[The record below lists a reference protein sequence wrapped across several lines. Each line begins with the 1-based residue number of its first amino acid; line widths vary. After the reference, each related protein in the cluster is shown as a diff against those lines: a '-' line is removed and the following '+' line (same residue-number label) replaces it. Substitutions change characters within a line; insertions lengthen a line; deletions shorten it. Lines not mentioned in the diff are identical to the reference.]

1 VAVLLAGAAGLVAA
15 VILLRSTQG
24 GMPSERTAP
33 PPTIAVAPT
42 TVARF
47 ADPGVVLPE
56 PGPPP
61 DTVGDVQ
68 SEAGDRMLRLRWAQ
82 AVSGIAPR
90 GAAGF
95 EVRWGRPGA
104 PDRTMLV
111 AAPELEL
118 RGLTNGERYDAEV
131 RSVDAFGRRSAP
143 RVGSGVPEPGP
154 PDPSRATLTGLYDDF
169 RTEIAP
175 DPARWAVQR
184 IGPNCLR
191 AGPGS
196 GQEDDRLVLDLRC
209 GSAEAVLRTRVPLRL
224 SDGLTDGPVFG
235 RIMVITDGPIPGGE
249 LSISMVPGPV
259 PMLGVAAGSNLPPR
273 PEPGSAV
280 EDTGLPPGTI
290 RAVITASGAAIVT
303 GPGVPRTPAATP
315 TEPTAPTESIVSPTG
330 VLASPGVTA
339 RWDLQLAT
347 DGVTLRRDGDL
358 AASGDVRPN
367 WQEATVLIGFAAPPG
382 DSARVHVDAIGFSGE
397 PSEPPNV
404 VDVVGVIAGDTAY
417 PQTAAGPSRRSLSA
431 TASAQSA
438 RLQVVAGPTARC
450 VEDDLT
456 ADFEG
461 PSLPLRPAVLR
472 GAPARGPYCP
482 LVADLTPELMDRLR
496 GGTLRTPVVRSAEG
510 RGLPVSGVLEVTYP
524 PGVVVTRE
532 PVTDPPGPPPDGG
545 HNRLAHL
552 SAELRNAA
560 GERLVDGQPVAR
572 GRVVLDVSLD
582 GLAGQ
587 RETGE
592 LAGMA
597 GIEVR
602 LDNQLV
608 AGLPTTSDGPAPA
621 GNYQF
626 ALSASRL
633 RAGSHVIELRVYGVV
648 SGTRP
653 RGLWLSFQIAPG

>member
-1 VAVLLAGAAGLVAA
+1 MAVLLAGAAGLAVA
-15 VILLRSTQG
+15 VVLLRSTQG
-24 GMPSERTAP
+24 SAPSERSAP

-56 PGPPP
+56 PGAPP
-61 DTVGDVQ
+61 DTVGDVR

-82 AVSGIAPR
+82 AVSGITPR
-90 GAAGF
+90 GATGF

-104 PDRTMLV
+104 LDRTMLV

-143 RVGSGVPEPGP
+143 VVASGVPQPGQ

-169 RTEIAP
+169 RTETAP
-175 DPARWAVQR
+175 DSARWAMQR
-184 IGPNCLR
+184 TGPNCLR

-196 GQEDDRLVLDLRC
+196 GEEDDRLVLDLRC
-209 GSAEAVLRTRVPLRL
+209 GSAEAVLRARVPLRL
-224 SDGLTDGPVFG
+224 TGGPVLG
-235 RIMVITDGPIPGGE
+235 RIMVITDGPVPGGE

-259 PMLGVAAGSNLPPR
+259 PMLGVAAGGHLLGPA
-273 PEPGSAV
+273 PGTAV
-280 EDTGLPPGTI
+280 EDAGLPPGTI
-290 RAVITASGAAIVT
+290 RAVITAGGAAIVA
-303 GPGVPRTPAATP
+303 GPGVPRTPAAAP
-315 TEPTAPTESIVSPTG
+315 AGPIVGPTA

-347 DGVTLRRDGDL
+347 DGVTLRRDGEL
-358 AASGDVRPN
+358 AASGDVLPDWR
-367 WQEATVLIGFAAPPG
+367 EATVLIGFAAPPG
-382 DSARVHVDAIGFSGE
+382 GSARVHVDAIGFSGE

-404 VDVVGVIAGDTAY
+404 VDIVGVIAGDTAY
-417 PQTAAGPSRRSLSA
+417 PRTATGPGPLRRTLGA

-438 RLQVVAGPTARC
+438 RLQVVAGPSGRC

-461 PSLPLRPAVLR
+461 SSLPLRPAVLG
-472 GAPARGPYCP
+472 GAPAGGPYCP

-510 RGLPVSGVLEVTYP
+510 SGLTVSGVLAVTHP

-532 PVTDPPGPPPDGG
+532 PVTDPPGPPPAGA
-545 HNRLAHL
+545 HHRLAHL

-560 GERLVDGQPVAR
+560 GERLVDGEPVPR

-602 LDNQLV
+602 LDNQLM
-608 AGLPTTSDGPAPA
+608 AGLPTTGDGPAPA

-648 SGTRP
+648 PGTRP
-653 RGLWLSFQIAPG
+653 RGMWLSFQIAPG